1 MNSFFRSP
9 DFCLS
14 ATRTEPSLWGAP
26 GPLHVPAP
34 PGVLCP
40 RLLIQLPL
48 SVKAQASLGK
58 RPWPHSFCPESEDG
72 PRVFLDDKP
81 LWPAPAV
88 RKLWSSV
95 HPGDNCRSSILRV
108 QDGSGSVGNSPRVST
123 ETGGSFGACPWQQG
137 LPGGLEPSDRTLGT
151 QFSHCWGSGGPA
163 GDPTRETGCSWC
175 LLFSVVSFLGWTQA
189 MLFPKWAPV
198 TRVEVLRTGCSGRQG
213 LGCDPACSL
222 GRGPTRCCV
231 ESPGERLAPLPVCR
245 RGVPVS
251 SGPQRL
257 AQPGAC

>member
-1 MNSFFRSP
+1 MNSFFHSP

-26 GPLHVPAP
+26 GPLHIPAP

-95 HPGDNCRSSILRV
+95 HPGDNCRSSILR
-108 QDGSGSVGNSPRVST
+108 DGSGSVGNSPRVST

-137 LPGGLEPSDRTLGT
+137 LPGGLEPSEGHWGLSSLIAGGQVALLEIPPGKPAVLGAC
-151 QFSHCWGSGGPA
+151 FS
-163 GDPTRETGCSWC
+163 RWC
-175 LLFSVVSFLGWTQA
+175 LS
-189 MLFPKWAPV
+189 
-198 TRVEVLRTGCSGRQG
+198 
-213 LGCDPACSL
+213 
-222 GRGPTRCCV
+222 
-231 ESPGERLAPLPVCR
+231 
-245 RGVPVS
+245 
-251 SGPQRL
+251 
-257 AQPGAC
+257 